1 MNDHGN
7 DLTQVTA
14 SAEKRAKEAE
24 ECWNVLQ
31 LLNWDVPKKSKN
43 GESTQEWDALLLCNT

>member
-1 MNDHGN
+1 MYYICSDHGT
-7 DLTQVTA
+7 DLPQVTA

-31 LLNWDVPKKSKN
+31 LLNWNV
-43 GESTQEWDALLLCNT
+43 ES